1 MQLLRTMTHDSIPP
15 IFDQACERQLWKILT
30 SRKDGNKTKSQ
41 QKIPQIIRELRSLAD
56 GTREEQAVAWY
67 YLHFALGFGYV
78 IRKNESLC
86 SIPGWIDPTQL
97 STHLGVNSRQPFYL
111 GVRPANKTSWVII
124 DIDEG
129 SRYHPLSE
137 TGEGDI
143 VIKNVLSTIGLHESI
158 DFQSSTSSGIHLLY
172 PLSEVKSTWEVANSL
187 EQCLRAAGLEISPGI
202 LELRPNVKDWNS
214 KYLAIR
220 APLTGEGNSFWAP
233 EFSDFGLHDDLL
245 VFKQLFSMVQQSNEF
260 RPFKEDLK
268 AAPRYSPNRRG
279 PVSSKGSLKAGRE
292 RLAEGF
298 TGPRQT
304 NELTFLA
311 QQQARLVEGIDT
323 VQGLRLRCSELVQRA
338 EGFSEFCSHQKEVED
353 GSYWT
358 EKTLR
363 RALELTPGGYVGTWR
378 EASNQRRAEDTTRRA
393 HDTVS
398 EALKHGLRFS
408 SINKAIAYLKT
419 KGGPSASWWK
429 NPKNSDAKSKLLAL
443 VQG

>member
-1 MQLLRTMTHDSIPP
+1 MTDDSVPP
-15 IFDQACERQLWKILT
+15 IYDQTCERELWEILT
-30 SRKDGNKTKSQ
+30 SRKEGNKTKSQ
-41 QKIPQIIRELRSLAD
+41 KYTTQAISELRPLID

-78 IRKNESLC
+78 IRKQKSLC
-86 SIPGWIDPTQL
+86 SIPGWISPTQL
-97 STHLGVNSRQPFYL
+97 SAHLGANSRQPYYL
-111 GVRPANKTSWVII
+111 GVRPATKTSWVII

-137 TGEGDI
+137 VGEGDI
-143 VIKNVLSTIGLHESI
+143 AIKNALSTLGLCESI

-172 PLSEVKSTWEVANSL
+172 PLSELKSTWEVANSL

-233 EFSDFGLHDDLL
+233 ECSDFGLHDDLL
-245 VFKQLFSMVQQSNEF
+245 VFKQLFSAVQKSNEF
-260 RPFKEDLK
+260 RPFKEDPK

-292 RLAEGF
+292 RLAKGF

-311 QQQARLVEGIDT
+311 QQQARLVEHIDT
-323 VQGLRLRCSELVQRA
+323 IQGLRLRCSELVSSA

-363 RALELTPGGYVGTWR
+363 QALELTPGGYVGTWR

-393 HDTVS
+393 FDAVN
-398 EALKHGLRFS
+398 EALEDGQRFS

-429 NPKNSDAKSKLLAL
+429 NPKNLVAKSNLLAL